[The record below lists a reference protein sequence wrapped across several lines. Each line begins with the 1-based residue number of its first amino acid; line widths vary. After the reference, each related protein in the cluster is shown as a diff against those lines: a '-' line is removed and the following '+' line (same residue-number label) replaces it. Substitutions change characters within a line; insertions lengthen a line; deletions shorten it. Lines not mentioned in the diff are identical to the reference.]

1 MESYR
6 SRFEESIG
14 LRVLTAMGINLKF
27 DGACGDKSES
37 LDDVRNLEIK
47 CFDAL

>member
-27 DGACGDKSES
+27 DGACRDKFES
-37 LDDVRNLEIK
+37 LDGVGNLEIK
-47 CFDAL
+47 GLDAL